1 MYGPGGI
8 YIILAVLAYVVI
20 TGGVV
25 ELTFLYT
32 SVTLFLSFY
41 FSQHIF
47 PLSLSSC
54 SEVSSTF
61 LTICWVSQTLSNSE
75 KSSFAITLLPIF
87 YAFILFLL
95 GQHFPILWF
104 ISHLRWRLMVFAM
117 IQKFHFGSER
127 GCLFL
132 RTKVRSWS
140 KEVGWGAK
148 LLRQSKEE
156 IKFGAVLQSHQA
168 EKELKQNSSRN
179 DFRRI
184 WNSPTLLR
192 S

>member
-1 MYGPGGI
+1 MHFCLSQTY
-8 YIILAVLAYVVI
+8 
-20 TGGVV
+20 
-25 ELTFLYT
+25 
-32 SVTLFLSFY
+32 SLSFWTPISLTLSKY
-41 FSQHIF
+41 KYNFIPLNLFFSAH
-47 PLSLSSC
+47 LSSFTFIICTPFC

-127 GCLFL
+127 GCLVL
-132 RTKVRSWS
+132 RTRVRSRS

-156 IKFGAVLQSHQA
+156 IKCGAVLQSHQA